1 MKMSDFK
8 KLFDNGDINEII
20 GSEEGK
26 LWLALRTV
34 QRKDL
39 LEKIAKAFNITLSFT
54 KIEDSF
60 NEILNV
66 LLARG
71 GNVFADLM
79 REISIISHEKD
90 KELPN
95 QIKNITSNLYKV
107 TNFQWGGDWRNSLDK
122 WLVSQYVKTDNII
135 AYDTLLASCQN
146 EVSVAAGNYVISSWY
161 NYWSSVLIEGIFR
174 EHKKVVGA
182 PGKIKNVDFFIENYP
197 FDLKVTYL
205 PQEFFA
211 KCYQKTFKKSEFS
224 FLKQSAKALSIDF
237 DNSASIANIFYEIE
251 ARISDKASVDS
262 AARKVL
268 EDIHNRRA
276 TIIRLI
282 IDNYRN
288 LIKWLYENQ
297 GDMRFGAENR
307 IFVILVDS
315 INPRNAWSLK
325 RNVDLL
331 RPKIFD
337 FLDNFNLKSLPDMKV
352 DFTYKGK
359 AYHSYSEAIFIEK

>member
-1 MKMSDFK
+1 MTDFK

-20 GSEEGK
+20 SSKEGK
-26 LWLALRTV
+26 LWLALRAV

-39 LEKIAKAFNITLSFT
+39 LEKIAKAFNITLSSK
-54 KIEDSF
+54 KIGDSF
-60 NEILNV
+60 NEILDV
-66 LLARG
+66 LLAKNG
-71 GNVFADLM
+71 DVFGDLM
-79 REISIISHEKD
+79 KEISIISQEED

-95 QIKNITSNLYKV
+95 QIENITSNLYKV

-122 WLVSQYVKTDNII
+122 WLVTQYVKTDSII
-135 AYDTLLASCQN
+135 AYDALLSSCQN
-146 EVSVAAGNYVISSWY
+146 EVSAAAGNYVISSWY

-174 EHKKVVGA
+174 EHQKVVGA
-182 PGKIKNVDFFIENYP
+182 PGKIKNVDFFVENYP

-211 KCYQKTFKKSEFS
+211 KLYQKTFRKSEIS
-224 FLKQSAKALSIDF
+224 FLKQSAKTLSIDF
-237 DNSASIANIFYEIE
+237 DKTATTANIFYEIE
-251 ARISDKASVDS
+251 ARISDKAGVDS

-268 EDIHNRRA
+268 AEIHSRRE
-276 TIIRLI
+276 IITRQI
-282 IDNYRN
+282 IDNYRD
-288 LIKWLYENQ
+288 LITWLYENQ

-325 RNVDLL
+325 RNVALL

-337 FLDNFNLKSLPDMKV
+337 FLDNFSLKSLPDMKV
-352 DFTYKGK
+352 DFTYNGK
-359 AYHSYSEAIFIEK
+359 VYHSYSEAIFIEK

>member
-1 MKMSDFK
+1 MTDFK
-8 KLFDNGDINEII
+8 KLFDSGDINEII
-20 GSEEGK
+20 SSKEGK
-26 LWLALRTV
+26 LWLALRAV

-39 LEKIAKAFNITLSFT
+39 LEKIAKAFDITLSSK
-54 KIEDSF
+54 KIGDSF
-60 NEILNV
+60 NEILDV
-66 LLARG
+66 LLTKT
-71 GNVFADLM
+71 GNVFGDLM
-79 REISIISHEKD
+79 KEISIISQEED
-90 KELPN
+90 RELPN

-122 WLVSQYVKTDNII
+122 WLVTQYVKTDNII
-135 AYDTLLASCQN
+135 AYDTLLSSCKN
-146 EVSVAAGNYVISSWY
+146 EVSAAAGNYVISSWY

-182 PGKIKNVDFFIENYP
+182 PGKIKNVDFFIDNYP

-211 KCYQKTFKKSEFS
+211 KLYQKTFQKSEIS
-224 FLKQSAKALSIDF
+224 FLKQSAKSLSIDF
-237 DNSASIANIFYEIE
+237 DNTATTANMFYEIE
-251 ARISDKASVDS
+251 ARISDKAAVDS
-262 AARKVL
+262 VAKKVL
-268 EDIHNRRA
+268 TEIHNRRELI
-276 TIIRLI
+276 TRQI
-282 IDNYRN
+282 IDNYRD

-315 INPRNAWSLK
+315 VNPRNAWSLK

-337 FLDNFNLKSLPDMKV
+337 FLDNFSLKSLPDMKV
-352 DFTYKGK
+352 EFTYSGK
-359 AYHSYSEAIFIEK
+359 EYHSYSEAIFIEK

>member
-1 MKMSDFK
+1 MTDFK

-20 GSEEGK
+20 SSNEGK
-26 LWLALRTV
+26 LWLALRAV

-39 LEKIAKAFNITLSFT
+39 LEKIAKAFNITLSST
-54 KIEDSF
+54 KIGDTF
-60 NEILNV
+60 NEILDV
-66 LLARG
+66 LLAKEE
-71 GNVFADLM
+71 NVFVDLM
-79 REISIISHEKD
+79 REISIISLEED

-146 EVSVAAGNYVISSWY
+146 EVSAAAGNYVISSWY

-174 EHKKVVGA
+174 AHKKVIGA
-182 PGKIKNVDFFIENYP
+182 PGKIKNVDFFIDNYP

-211 KCYQKTFKKSEFS
+211 KLYQKTFNKSEIS
-224 FLKQSAKALSIDF
+224 FLKQSAKALSIYF
-237 DNSASIANIFYEIE
+237 DKTASTANIFYEIE

-268 EDIHNRRA
+268 EEIHNRRA
-276 TIIRLI
+276 IITRQI
-282 IDNYRN
+282 IDNYRD
-288 LIKWLYENQ
+288 LITWLYENQ

-359 AYHSYSEAIFIEK
+359 AYHSYSEAVFIEK